1 MIRSA
6 LYSKGL
12 LTPSS
17 VPWRGYPL
25 SPRLI
30 TCTSCYL
37 DLESLSQSLP
47 DLAKSSLSSSHVR
60 EALSKFPSHS
70 GVTPT
75 LLPTISICDHL
86 PNGIYS
92 LASSTD
98 SKAIISVGHK
108 ISPQER
114 FSEGKSLCP
123 QFPMSLCRLIHAY
136 VYKTLVLYFK
146 CWRHNRDCL
155 LNNLSPSLLLLPAFI

>member
-30 TCTSCYL
+30 TARAVPWPSPNPSQIWLNPVCLLAMSGKPCLTSHL
-37 DLESLSQSLP
+37 ILVWLP
-47 DLAKSSLSSSHVR
+47 PSSPP
-60 EALSKFPSHS
+60 FPYATAYQT
-70 GVTPT
+70 VFTV
-75 LLPTISICDHL
+75 C
-86 PNGIYS
+86 

-123 QFPMSLCRLIHAY
+123 QFPMSFCRLIHAY

-155 LNNLSPSLLLLPAFI
+155 RNNLSPSLLLLPAFI